1 MHVKKQSRTV
11 RESLATGVE
20 YTKKQ
25 KPCLVWISSCWVL
38 AEDIVIY
45 YICKIL
51 VSWDDYSQ
59 CMEKCCKPP
68 TSTYIFLWSGHDR
81 NRSPPR
87 QSFAFPCVPMSPTP
101 RLCLLQDPS
110 CQINRSTRQGANLP
124 LKRHIYRIKW
134 DVYTLHITTTYTVG
148 SSFFPCVD
156 STYFSTQVC
165 NMVES
170 VSSIQPKDTFWIF
183 WCSHDKFVEISITE
197 ILNH

>member
-59 CMEKCCKPP
+59 CMEKMLQTTNQYK
-68 TSTYIFLWSGHDR
+68 YFLVIR
-81 NRSPPR
+81 
-87 QSFAFPCVPMSPTP
+87 A
-101 RLCLLQDPS
+101 
-110 CQINRSTRQGANLP
+110 
-124 LKRHIYRIKW
+124 
-134 DVYTLHITTTYTVG
+134 
-148 SSFFPCVD
+148 
-156 STYFSTQVC
+156 
-165 NMVES
+165 
-170 VSSIQPKDTFWIF
+170 
-183 WCSHDKFVEISITE
+183 
-197 ILNH
+197 